1 MQQLTIKSDTSKKQ
15 RKLLQNC
22 VFWLGRETPVYILQ
36 HLILSFGGQFVLQD
50 EDHSLNITHYCMDR
64 AVTSIEKGKEYVS
77 PQYILDSIN
86 NLFLLPTKPYLPG
99 QPSPPHL
106 SPFVD
111 NEQEGYIPDR

>member
-1 MQQLTIKSDTSKKQ
+1 MFS
-15 RKLLQNC
+15 
-22 VFWLGRETPVYILQ
+22 LGRETPVYILQ

-50 EDHSLNITHYCMDR
+50 EEHSLNVTHYCMDR
-64 AVTSIEKGKEYVS
+64 AVTNIEKGKEYVS

-86 NLFLLPTKPYLPG
+86 NLFLLPTKPYMPG

-111 NEQEGYIPDR
+111 NE